1 MSAPARRLC
10 VFFSAGAS
18 RYALD
23 AAQVLEIARANEAG
37 ELALSW
43 FTPTKDLARL
53 LGGDDEPRAEAG
65 IVIDVMPPLALRVR
79 HVDGVFDA
87 ATLPRWP
94 VQGRLIPLVAPVIS
108 AALEYEGRLV
118 FELDPESAA
127 RGLPRQ
133 SRPLE
138 RHTRET
144 DAALVFTVDGE
155 RLAVPLHTVV
165 QVIEAGACFN
175 RSPNAGSFLGVAQHR
190 GQLCPVFTAGALGVV
205 LPFAVLFEV
214 RGELVGLA
222 ASAVEGVRR
231 GPALQ
236 GATVLDVGRMFS

>member
-1 MSAPARRLC
+1 MSSTARRLC
-10 VFFSAGAS
+10 VFFSAGGS

-23 AAQVLEIARANEAG
+23 AAHVLEIARTNEAG
-37 ELALSW
+37 ELTLSW

-53 LGGDDEPRAEAG
+53 LGGDDEPRVAAG
-65 IVIDVMPPLALRVR
+65 VVIDVMPPLALRVG

-87 ATLPRWP
+87 SVLPRWP
-94 VQGRLIPLVAPVIS
+94 VQGRLIPLIAPVIS

-118 FELDPESAA
+118 FELDAESAA

-138 RHTRET
+138 RHTRE
-144 DAALVFTVDGE
+144 AESGLVFLVDGE
-155 RLAVPLHTVV
+155 RFAVPLHTVV
-165 QVIEAGACFN
+165 QAIETGARFN

-190 GQLCPVFTAGALGVV
+190 AQLCPIFTVGALGVV

-214 RGELVGLA
+214 QGELVGLA
-222 ASAVEGVRR
+222 AHAVEGVRH

-236 GATVLDVGRMFS
+236 GATILDVGRMFS